1 MMSGTYGRTGTTL
14 SASAVLESSLV
25 NRLRA
30 TTDLAGSTLFRLT
43 WKVRTTPAGRSIAA
57 LRASALRISDKDSG
71 SWPTPIAND
80 GKKGAPPAR
89 MGLAGACTLTYWP
102 TPMASNSTG
111 SESKLGRLMGLPTAK
126 KRQTGI
132 VDVALLANWV
142 TASARDWKD
151 TPGMNTERPDGRSR
165 LDMLPRQ
172 ATLTSW
178 ATTRA
183 NDARSCGMRVT
194 RGRADTLTAQAG
206 LAGPARLTAS
216 GEMLI
221 GSCAG
226 MDGGGQLNPGLPRWL
241 MALPVVWDV
250 CGVTAMQLT
259 QRQRKQ

>member
-1 MMSGTYGRTGTTL
+1 MTSGTYGPIGITS

-30 TTDLAGSTLFRLT
+30 TTDLVGSTLFRLT

-57 LRASALRISDKDSG
+57 LRASALRISGKDSG

-80 GKKGAPPAR
+80 GKKGAPPAH
-89 MGLAGACTLTYWP
+89 MGLAGACTLAFWP

-111 SESKLGRLMGLPTAK
+111 SESKLGRLMGLPGAK
-126 KRQTGI
+126 KTQTGI
-132 VDVALLANWV
+132 VDVAILTNWA

-151 TPGMNTERPDGRSR
+151 SPGMATERPDGCSR

-172 ATLTSW
+172 ASLTSW

-194 RGRADTLTAQAG
+194 RGRADTLTAQVG
-206 LAGPARLTAS
+206 LVGPARLTVS
-216 GEMLI
+216 GKMLI
-221 GSCAG
+221 GSSAG
-226 MDGGGQLNPGLPRWL
+226 MDDGGQLSPGLPRWL
-241 MALPVVWDV
+241 MALPAVWDV
-250 CGVTAMQLT
+250 CGVTAMQST
-259 QRQRKQ
+259 QRRRKQ